1 MVRLSALT
9 ALALLANAQD
19 PYATLP
25 RNYRVEFE
33 NDAVR
38 VSRVKY
44 APGDRL
50 AVHSHPS
57 IPTVYVYLTDGG
69 PIRFI
74 HKTPQLTLE
83 RPRVKAGGV
92 RFNRNAQVETH
103 EVEYLGDA
111 PSEYLRI
118 ELKNTPGPRHRDAR
132 LRNEEDFP
140 WEDPQVRISRFH
152 GAVPATARVA
162 LLVDIGA
169 RSFAWLDGKTSPA
182 QPTGLSV
189 LVELK

>member
-1 MVRLSALT
+1 MVRLLAQL
-9 ALALLANAQD
+9 ALAVLASAQD
-19 PYATLP
+19 PYAMLP
-25 RNYRVEFE
+25 RNYSVEFE

-44 APGDRL
+44 EPGGRL

-69 PIRFI
+69 AIRFI
-74 HKTPQLTLE
+74 HKTPQFTLE
-83 RPRVKAGGV
+83 RPPVKAGGM

-103 EVEYLGDA
+103 EVQYLGDT

-132 LRNEEDFP
+132 LRNEQDFP
-140 WEDPQVRISRFH
+140 WEDPQVRISRLH
-152 GAVPATARVA
+152 GAAPATVRRA
-162 LLVDIGA
+162 LLVDIDG
-169 RSFAWLDGKTSPA
+169 RRFAWLDGTNSPV
-182 QPTGLSV
+182 QPKGLSV